1 VEERLN
7 MFTWPLDALLIFMV
21 GTPAVGWLIHKKG
34 YKKIL
39 GIYAS
44 ASLLVTVYFLYGLY
58 KEVAEKSIILIVGQL
73 PFNPPFGACLEIDML
88 SVFMA
93 FLYIIIGLFATTYS
107 IKFME
112 RDSGL
117 TEYYTLILGM
127 VAGMIGIVFAGDFFT
142 LFVFW
147 ELMCL
152 TSYALVAF
160 RKQKWGPIEAGFKY
174 LVMSAAGSV
183 TILLAMSFLY
193 GMTGT
198 LNFAALADGLT
209 AATSEGWLYIT
220 LGLVIVGFGV
230 KAAIVPFHTWLPDA
244 HSAAPSPIS
253 AMLSGVMVQTA
264 VCALIRIL
272 LLVFNS
278 AQPAWQMTLAVFA
291 VFTMFGGN
299 LMALLQNDLKR
310 LLAFSTI
317 AHLGYIIFGF
327 TTASQDG
334 LTASLFHT
342 VNHAIMKTLLFLCA
356 GAFIRQTR
364 TRDLRKLSGIGKTM
378 PATVVFFSIGTIA
391 IAAFPPLNGFWS
403 EMMIISA
410 GVRAE
415 MIIFSTL
422 TLANMALS
430 VVYYFRLI
438 RIIVLEEP
446 TKVAKEATRAPISML
461 IPLLILAFLCVLIG
475 VYPGPFIGVSSKAA
489 EAMLNIEA
497 YIDSVLGGL

>member
-1 VEERLN
+1 
-7 MFTWPLDALLIFMV
+7 MFTPPLDALLVFMLA
-21 GTPAVGWLIHKKG
+21 TPAVGWVSSKRG
-34 YKKIL
+34 YRKIE
-39 GIYAS
+39 GVYAL
-44 ASLLVTVYFLYGLY
+44 ACLVVVVYLLYGLY
-58 KEVAEKSIILIVGQL
+58 KEVAENGVILIVGQL
-73 PFNPPFGACLEIDML
+73 PFNPPLGACLEIDML

-93 FLYIIIGLFATTYS
+93 FLYVIIGLFITAYS

-117 TEYYTLILGM
+117 TEYYTLVLGL
-127 VAGMIGIVFAGDFFT
+127 VAGMTGVVFAGDFFT

-160 RKQKWGPIEAGFKY
+160 RKQRWESIEAGFKY
-174 LVMSAAGSV
+174 LVMSAAGSA
-183 TILLAMSFLY
+183 TILLSMSFLY

-209 AATSEGWLYIT
+209 NASSEGWLHIT
-220 LGLVIVGFGV
+220 LALVIVGFGI

-264 VCALIRIL
+264 ACALVRIL
-272 LLVFNS
+272 LLAFGS

-299 LMALLQNDLKR
+299 LMALLQSDLKR

-317 AHLGYIIFGF
+317 ANMGYVLFGF
-327 TTASQDG
+327 ATVSHYG
-334 LTASLFHT
+334 LTASFFHIM
-342 VNHAIMKTLLFLCA
+342 NHAIMKTLLFLCA
-356 GAFIRQTR
+356 GAFIQKTKTR
-364 TRDLRKLSGIGKTM
+364 NLGKLRGIGKIM
-378 PATVVFFSIGTIA
+378 PLTGAFFTVGTIA

-403 EMMIISA
+403 EMMIIAA

-415 MIIFSTL
+415 MIAFSTL

-438 RIIVLEEP
+438 RIVILEKP
-446 TKVAKEATRAPISML
+446 TKVSKRAIEAPVSML
-461 IPLLILAFLCVLIG
+461 IPTLILAVLCVFIG
-475 VYPGPFIGVSSKAA
+475 VYPGPFMGIASKAA
-489 EAMLNIEA
+489 EAMLNTEA
-497 YIDSVLGGL
+497 YINSMLGGL

>member
-1 VEERLN
+1 

-21 GTPAVGWLIHKKG
+21 GTPAVGWLVHKNG
-34 YKKIL
+34 YQKIL

-44 ASLLVTVYFLYGLY
+44 ASLLITAYFLYGLY
-58 KEVAEKSIILIVGQL
+58 KEAAEKGIILIVGQL
-73 PFNPPFGACLEIDML
+73 PFSPPLGACLEIDML
-88 SVFMA
+88 SIFMA
-93 FLYIIIGLFATTYS
+93 FLYIIIGLFATAYS

-112 RDSGL
+112 SDSGL

-127 VAGMIGIVFAGDFFT
+127 IAGMIGIVFAGDFFT

-160 RKQKWGPIEAGFKY
+160 RKQKWEPIEAGFKY
-174 LVMSAAGSV
+174 LVMSVAGSV

-220 LGLVIVGFGV
+220 LALVIVGFGV

-327 TTASQDG
+327 ATVSQDG
-334 LTASLFHT
+334 LTAALFHT
-342 VNHAIMKTLLFLCA
+342 INHAIMKTLLFLCA